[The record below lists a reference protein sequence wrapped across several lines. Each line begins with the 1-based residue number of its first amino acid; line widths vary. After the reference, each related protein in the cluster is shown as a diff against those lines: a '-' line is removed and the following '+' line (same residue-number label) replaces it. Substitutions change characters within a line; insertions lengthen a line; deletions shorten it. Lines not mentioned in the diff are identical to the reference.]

1 MFVKQRRNIHA
12 KLVTFYNDDDD
23 DSLHIVCMCMS
34 VRGKPGIQDI
44 KILEGMTTQ
53 PLIQCD
59 KLKQKA
65 CAYCTMTL
73 LLFQI

>member
-1 MFVKQRRNIHA
+1 MLGWVFVKQRRNIHA

-23 DSLHIVCMCMS
+23 DDSLYIVCMSMS

-65 CAYCTMTL
+65 YAHIV
-73 LLFQI
+73 Q